1 MTRLYLSPPHMDGD
15 ERERLLAAF
24 DSNWITPLGPEV
36 DGFEAELAAR
46 SGRSHGAALSSG
58 TAALHLALIL
68 TGVGA
73 DDEVVVPTLT
83 FAATANA
90 VTYVGAAP
98 VFIDSEFA
106 TWNLDPDLLGE
117 FLAARATQGRLPAAV
132 ISVDLYGQCADY
144 DRIVPVCEQYG
155 VPLIVDA
162 AEALGA
168 TWGGQPAGSFGVFGT
183 FSFNGNKIIT
193 SGGGGMLTGDDGD
206 AIARARNLASQARE
220 PAPHYEHTTIGYN
233 YRLSNVL
240 AAIGRGQLADLDRK
254 VARRRAINAMYRDA
268 LGGVDGVDFHA
279 VAPAR
284 RTQRLADRAAD
295 RPRGVRCRP
304 RAGAPAPGI
313 ARDRGASCVEA
324 DAPPAGVRRGDRRGR
339 IGVGDDLRR
348 GPVPAE
354 RFGDDRRRRRARGRR
369 AAQQSGLT
377 SASARHGCG
386 AAGTPH
392 TRAPG
397 ATSQSTTAPAPT
409 VAPSPMVTPRV
420 TIAPEPKNTSLPM
433 VTSPFTRTPGL
444 NVT

>member
-132 ISVDLYGQCADY
+132 VSVDLYGQCADY

-168 TWGGQPAGSFGVFGT
+168 TWGGQPAGSFGVFGV

-206 AIARARNLASQARE
+206 KRITEDTSPSTSVADTMVPS
-220 PAPHYEHTTIGYN
+220 TT
-233 YRLSNVL
+233 
-240 AAIGRGQLADLDRK
+240 
-254 VARRRAINAMYRDA
+254 
-268 LGGVDGVDFHA
+268 
-279 VAPAR
+279 
-284 RTQRLADRAAD
+284 TCW
-295 RPRGVRCRP
+295 PR
-304 RAGAPAPGI
+304 
-313 ARDRGASCVEA
+313 S
-324 DAPPAGVRRGDRRGR
+324 
-339 IGVGDDLRR
+339 
-348 GPVPAE
+348 
-354 RFGDDRRRRRARGRR
+354 
-369 AAQQSGLT
+369 
-377 SASARHGCG
+377 
-386 AAGTPH
+386 AAGSS
-392 TRAPG
+392 R
-397 ATSQSTTAPAPT
+397 TSTARLRD
-409 VAPSPMVTPRV
+409 VAPSTRCTAMPWAVST
-420 TIAPEPKNTSLPM
+420 ASTSCRG
-433 VTSPFTRTPGL
+433 TREANPTAG
-444 NVT
+444 

>member
-132 ISVDLYGQCADY
+132 VSVDLYGQCADY

-168 TWGGQPAGSFGVFGT
+168 TWGGQPAGSFGVFGV

-268 LGGVDGVDFHA
+268 LGGVDGVAFMPWHPRGEPNGWLTVLRID
-279 VAPAR
+279 PAAFG
-284 RTQRLADRAAD
+284 ADREQARLHLESLEIEA
-295 RPRGVRCRP
+295 RPAWKPMHLQPVFAEATAVGGSVSETIFDEGLCLPSGSAMTDDDVERVVDALLNSRG
-304 RAGAPAPGI
+304 
-313 ARDRGASCVEA
+313 
-324 DAPPAGVRRGDRRGR
+324 
-339 IGVGDDLRR
+339 
-348 GPVPAE
+348 
-354 RFGDDRRRRRARGRR
+354 
-369 AAQQSGLT
+369 
-377 SASARHGCG
+377 
-386 AAGTPH
+386 
-392 TRAPG
+392 
-397 ATSQSTTAPAPT
+397 
-409 VAPSPMVTPRV
+409 
-420 TIAPEPKNTSLPM
+420 
-433 VTSPFTRTPGL
+433 
-444 NVT
+444 

>member
-1 MTRLYLSPPHMDGD
+1 MDGD

-268 LGGVDGVDFHA
+268 LGGVDGVDFMPWHPRGEPNGWLT
-279 VAPAR
+279 VLRIDPAAFG
-284 RTQRLADRAAD
+284 ADREQARLHLESLEIEA
-295 RPRGVRCRP
+295 RPAWKPMHLQPVFAEATAVGGSVSETIFDEGLCLPSGSAMTDDDVERVVDALLNSRG
-304 RAGAPAPGI
+304 
-313 ARDRGASCVEA
+313 
-324 DAPPAGVRRGDRRGR
+324 
-339 IGVGDDLRR
+339 
-348 GPVPAE
+348 
-354 RFGDDRRRRRARGRR
+354 
-369 AAQQSGLT
+369 
-377 SASARHGCG
+377 
-386 AAGTPH
+386 
-392 TRAPG
+392 
-397 ATSQSTTAPAPT
+397 
-409 VAPSPMVTPRV
+409 
-420 TIAPEPKNTSLPM
+420 
-433 VTSPFTRTPGL
+433 
-444 NVT
+444 

>member
-1 MTRLYLSPPHMDGD
+1 MSRQNDDGGFGSY
-15 ERERLLAAF
+15 EPRRGSMVLRHFNPAEIYGNCMLEYSYSECTASCVRGLAYARKQLG
-24 DSNWITPLGPEV
+24 SSLGPEV

-132 ISVDLYGQCADY
+132 VSVDLYGQCADY

-254 VARRRAINAMYRDA
+254 VDELARVNMALYESNRLKGDFLSTMSHELRTPLNAIIGFTRLIGRSRDA
-268 LGGVDGVDFHA
+268 ALPDREREFLG
-279 VAPAR
+279 R
-284 RTQRLADRAAD
+284 
-295 RPRGVRCRP
+295 
-304 RAGAPAPGI
+304 
-313 ARDRGASCVEA
+313 VEA
-324 DAPPAGVRRGDRRGR
+324 NG
-339 IGVGDDLRR
+339 LR
-348 GPVPAE
+348 
-354 RFGDDRRRRRARGRR
+354 
-369 AAQQSGLT
+369 LL
-377 SASARHGCG
+377 G
-386 AAGTPH
+386 AKP
-392 TRAPG
+392 
-397 ATSQSTTAPAPT
+397 
-409 VAPSPMVTPRV
+409 
-420 TIAPEPKNTSLPM
+420 
-433 VTSPFTRTPGL
+433 
-444 NVT
+444 